1 MIVTYVNEGFSTK
14 KPSAPV
20 GWIKAPVGRVN
31 ESGKIARLNLELAIL
46 DAVHECAT
54 VGVKWMC
61 KMDAHASEEDSLGIF
76 IKIIQ

>member
-31 ESGKIARLNLELAIL
+31 ESRKIA
-46 DAVHECAT
+46 
-54 VGVKWMC
+54 
-61 KMDAHASEEDSLGIF
+61 
-76 IKIIQ
+76 